1 MEGHHASEHRGPR
14 PCVWISPCRSW
25 VPTAGFTKGTSRSVC
40 VIQRPPWARPVSL
53 LGQAEGRGWRPAATR
68 PLSGP
73 PAPSPWP
80 PPSPRHLSP
89 GVGRRSTPS
98 LLSESS
104 PRPRKRPSVVY
115 SQGNKSTV
123 SSGGRPRSLARPAGG
138 RAAPAGQRDAAP
150 GPGQGAVRPAEGT
163 CAPPA
168 PSGSRSRRFPG
179 GGGGLS
185 VTLSI
190 SLDRRW
196 TGSGMDPD
204 GDAPRSRAAFPQ
216 EPGGGSVCRPLG
228 RVPPFRLRGPAGQ
241 CGPTGFLAGW
251 SPNFPVAR
259 VRRGHTESR
268 GDKGGWRSRRCWGR
282 GGRRMPEA
290 LEREPWAGPVKPRC
304 ICPEPAAPPPPRGAV
319 RARGGST
326 QRSSDGTRGDEG
338 TWHTDAC
345 DSPRRRRT
353 SPQLAGPERITR
365 ASCLEEAGTG
375 RHLRVRVVGS

>member
-14 PCVWISPCRSW
+14 PCVWISPYRSW

-40 VIQRPPWARPVSL
+40 VIQRLPWARPVSL
-53 LGQAEGRGWRPAATR
+53 PGQAEGRGCRAAVTR

-89 GVGRRSTPS
+89 GVGCHSTPS

-138 RAAPAGQRDAAP
+138 RAAPAGQWDAAP
-150 GPGQGAVRPAEGT
+150 GPGRGAARPAEGT

-185 VTLSI
+185 VTLSEHQ
-190 SLDRRW
+190 
-196 TGSGMDPD
+196 P
-204 GDAPRSRAAFPQ
+204 
-216 EPGGGSVCRPLG
+216 
-228 RVPPFRLRGPAGQ
+228 
-241 CGPTGFLAGW
+241 
-251 SPNFPVAR
+251 
-259 VRRGHTESR
+259 
-268 GDKGGWRSRRCWGR
+268 
-282 GGRRMPEA
+282 
-290 LEREPWAGPVKPRC
+290 
-304 ICPEPAAPPPPRGAV
+304 
-319 RARGGST
+319 
-326 QRSSDGTRGDEG
+326 
-338 TWHTDAC
+338 
-345 DSPRRRRT
+345 
-353 SPQLAGPERITR
+353 
-365 ASCLEEAGTG
+365 
-375 RHLRVRVVGS
+375 